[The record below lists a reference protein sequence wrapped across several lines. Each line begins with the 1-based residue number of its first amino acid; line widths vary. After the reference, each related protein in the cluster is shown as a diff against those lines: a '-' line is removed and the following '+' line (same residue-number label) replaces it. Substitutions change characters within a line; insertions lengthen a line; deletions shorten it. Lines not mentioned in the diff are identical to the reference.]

1 MDAIWWVVI
10 VLTVL
15 VGAAG
20 VLASLYFGERR
31 NKSDR

>member
-1 MDAIWWVVI
+1 MDTIWWVVI

-15 VGAAG
+15 LAAAG
-20 VLASLYFGERR
+20 VLASLYFGEWR